1 MRPMGLAHHHS
12 SANLPRHTA
21 RLDTAQLSPQRLIQN
36 HHATTGGWGRRWGAW
51 ARGGLLANSCGR
63 VQPKGLDARAKR
75 VHRVHPTH
83 LIVVGDSACEIAA
96 LVRLIASFLGLFSEI
111 IPLVVACL
119 SLIRL
124 LRWHP
129 SSAPSST
136 HPAAAAPASLSAR
149 VKNRAGGDVSQPG
162 SRPFQARMCQ
172 VGKLFVCYQCT

>member
-83 LIVVGDSACEIAA
+83 LIVVGGSACEIAA
-96 LVRLIASFLGLFSEI
+96 LVRLVSSFLRLFSEI
-111 IPLVVACL
+111 IPLVGAYL

-136 HPAAAAPASLSAR
+136 HPAAAAPAPIER
-149 VKNRAGGDVSQPG
+149 QRCRKEQQGMSQPMLT
-162 SRPFQARMCQ
+162 SFLQARMCQ
-172 VGKLFVCYQCT
+172 VGKRFVCY